1 MFGDMYSQMMKAR
14 LGVGKPLE
22 GYGGFT
28 NQPQQ
33 PQNGGVV
40 PPWMQGGMWRQ
51 QQPHEPRPQGG
62 GYLPME
68 NPWNPRQTGYENRPK
83 DGGIEGGPFGP
94 PHPKP
99 QDPMDS
105 QPSGMGY
112 MGGMKNP
119 WQRY

>member
-1 MFGDMYSQMMKAR
+1 MFGPMYSQLMKAR
-14 LGVGKPLE
+14 LGVGKPME

-40 PPWMQGGMWRQ
+40 PPWMQGGMRRQ

-68 NPWNPRQTGYENRPK
+68 NPWNPRQTDFEPRPQGGESPFDPRSTPYEPRPK
-83 DGGIEGGPFGP
+83 TGE
-94 PHPKP
+94 
-99 QDPMDS
+99 